1 VQVGVRVLGHVI
13 VEHNVDTLD
22 VHAAAKQVRRHQD
35 TLLEVLELLVTVQAV
50 HTDVREYKYFHTKY
64 KPALI
69 RTVSYNFQEISRI
82 VFFKFQK
89 IFLRDKPQNIKMHAK
104 FVISYFFCVLVDIY
118 WAGLLTRDHSDPVY
132 PTTFP
137 RYSVLKIA

>member
-35 TLLEVLELLVTVQAV
+35 ALLEVLELLVTVQAV

-64 KPALI
+64 KPVLI

-82 VFFKFQK
+82 VFLNSRR
-89 IFLRDKPQNIKMHAK
+89 FLRDKPQNIKMHAK
-104 FVISYFFCVLVDIY
+104 FVISYFLSFSRH
-118 WAGLLTRDHSDPVY
+118 LLGRVADARS
-132 PTTFP
+132 
-137 RYSVLKIA
+137 